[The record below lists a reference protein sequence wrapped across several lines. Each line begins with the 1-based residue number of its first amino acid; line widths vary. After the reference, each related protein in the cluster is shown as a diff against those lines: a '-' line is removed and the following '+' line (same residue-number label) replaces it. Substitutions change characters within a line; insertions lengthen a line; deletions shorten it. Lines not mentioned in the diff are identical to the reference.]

1 MVPLLLVSTASVSL
15 GVFIYYKNYY
25 LKQDENGVREDYTE
39 LIHLLVG
46 GNSVTGEMQGVQSY
60 RIRFQ
65 QDGVKQTYLLSEVD
79 NRLMIVW
86 TSESKTDARI
96 SHVWSF
102 ARGCDQY
109 QMFEAVSEEVKA
121 YGTPLLSTY

>member
-1 MVPLLLVSTASVSL
+1 MVPMLLVSAATVSL
-15 GVFIYYKNYY
+15 SVFIYYKNYY

-39 LIHLLVG
+39 LIHLLSG
-46 GNSVTGEMQGVQSY
+46 DNSVIGEMQGVQSY

-65 QDGVKQTYLLSEVD
+65 LNGANQTYLLSEVE
-79 NRLMIVW
+79 NRLIIVW

-102 ARGCDQY
+102 ARGCNQY

-121 YGTPLLSTY
+121 YGTALLPTY